1 MLVKIADW
9 LHDNDKEITWFLL
22 GTSVMTLFIDMGK
35 NNYYGALFDVAI
47 IGCLYF
53 FRNRNYK

>member
-9 LHDNDKEITWFLL
+9 LYDNDKEITWFLL
-22 GTSVMTLFIDMGK
+22 GTSVMTLFIDLGK
-35 NNYYGALFDVAI
+35 HNYYGALFDLVV
-47 IGCLYF
+47 IGLLYF